1 MSKRFLDLRIWQE
14 GFDLLLEIY
23 EMTALF
29 PDHEKYSLTSQVTR
43 SANSIIANIAESHG
57 RYYFADKIRVLY
69 LSRAELEET
78 QSHIRV
84 AYGLNYINKE
94 KYNKLFNRYDGLRIG
109 INMYINFLQKNKM
122 SKLH

>member
-14 GFDLLLEIY
+14 GYDLLLKIY
-23 EMTALF
+23 EITTHF
-29 PDHEKYSLTSQVTR
+29 PNHEKYSLTSQITR
-43 SANSIIANIAESHG
+43 SANSVIANIAESHG

-69 LSRAELEET
+69 LARAELEET
-78 QSHIRV
+78 QSHLRV

-94 KYNKLFNRYDGLRIG
+94 KYNQLFNRYDGLRIG
-109 INMYINFLQKNKM
+109 INMYIHSLRISKM